1 MQYRAPRASLWCWQS
16 EAERIGKRLTRRGLL
31 KCAVRT
37 LSSST
42 RSSVSKQ
49 QRIKYPHK
57 LGKGEG
63 VRLGARELG
72 KYRLECRSTEYVAS

>member
-16 EAERIGKRLTRRGLL
+16 EAERIGKRP
-31 KCAVRT
+31 AVAFSNARYERSD
-37 LSSST
+37 LHT

-49 QRIKYPHK
+49 QRVKYPHK

-72 KYRLECRSTEYVAS
+72 EYRLECRSTEYVAS